1 MYKKEPTID
10 KVKTLFSIT
19 LHLSA
24 RVAVLEHENK
34 GLLKAIDLQ
43 KKKGRPGV
51 RLNLAGQPNK
61 DIIDCYS
68 PGQVVKAR
76 EYQQEKEVIKAAE
89 EQAKFDRKIK
99 RAANALKRKQE
110 AQERAKKAE
119 ERRAK
124 AAEKQ
129 LVKELGA
136 ANKVAKK
143 SSKEKAV
150 CTGTKAK
157 NIAPTVS
164 KQYKVS
170 TPARPRRKAPIKTV
184 VVEQLQEHAEGGV
197 AARKSSTRTIRLPQ
211 RFR

>member
-1 MYKKEPTID
+1 
-10 KVKTLFSIT
+10 
-19 LHLSA
+19 
-24 RVAVLEHENK
+24 
-34 GLLKAIDLQ
+34 
-43 KKKGRPGV
+43 
-51 RLNLAGQPNK
+51 
-61 DIIDCYS
+61 
-68 PGQVVKAR
+68 VKAR
-76 EYQQEKEVIKAAE
+76 EYQQEKEAIKAIE
-89 EQAKFDRKIK
+89 EQAKFDYKIK
-99 RAANALKRKQE
+99 RVANALKRKQE
-110 AQERAKKAE
+110 AQEWAKKVE

-136 ANKVAKK
+136 ANEVAKK

-157 NIAPTVS
+157 KIAPTVS

-170 TPARPRRKAPIKTV
+170 TLARPRRKALIKTV

-197 AARKSSTRTIRLPQ
+197 VTGKSSTRTIRLPH

>member
-1 MYKKEPTID
+1 M
-10 KVKTLFSIT
+10 
-19 LHLSA
+19 
-24 RVAVLEHENK
+24 
-34 GLLKAIDLQ
+34 
-43 KKKGRPGV
+43 
-51 RLNLAGQPNK
+51 
-61 DIIDCYS
+61 
-68 PGQVVKAR
+68 
-76 EYQQEKEVIKAAE
+76 
-89 EQAKFDRKIK
+89 
-99 RAANALKRKQE
+99 
-110 AQERAKKAE
+110 E

-164 KQYKVS
+164 KQHKVS